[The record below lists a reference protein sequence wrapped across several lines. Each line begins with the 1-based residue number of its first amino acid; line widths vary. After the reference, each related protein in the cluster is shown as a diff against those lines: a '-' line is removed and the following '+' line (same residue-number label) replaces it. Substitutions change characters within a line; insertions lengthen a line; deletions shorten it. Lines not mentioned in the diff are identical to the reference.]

1 MVRLVSREFRQLF
14 GACATIVLRFT
25 LQTAAQR
32 QASRTLRTEIES
44 LPAIP
49 NQDDFSSHEI
59 WTAGRR
65 RLRELI
71 LNCDPRGF
79 LTWDIVTETMFPLF
93 GAFVREELKLLRQN
107 NWSVWRSALREP
119 RLGLPFPCFI
129 YPFSSTNTIH
139 HAYHLCRFQLETSS
153 AISDYSLIIEFGG
166 GYGSL
171 CRLCQAI
178 GFRGKYI
185 LFDFPE
191 QSALQRYYL
200 SSIGLP
206 EIVTIS
212 DVSLVGEPAE
222 SAPEGPR
229 LFIATWSLS
238 ESAIPL
244 RRQIAGIVKFFDA
257 FLIAYQEEFPGIDNP
272 AYFQEWQAA
281 FPDVAWTE
289 SKIMHLPGNRYLFGS
304 KKAPDRSRRE
314 SI

>member
-1 MVRLVSREFRQLF
+1 MVLQ
-14 GACATIVLRFT
+14 FT
-25 LQTAAQR
+25 PQTTTQR
-32 QASRTLRTEIES
+32 RARRTLRTEIQS
-44 LPAIP
+44 LPAIQ
-49 NQDDFSSHEI
+49 NQDDFSSHAI

-71 LNCDPRGF
+71 LSRDPRGF
-79 LTWDIVTETMFPLF
+79 LTWDIVTETMFPSY
-93 GAFVREELKLLRQN
+93 GPFVREELKLLRKN
-107 NWSVWRSALREP
+107 NWGVWRTALREP

-129 YPFSSTNTIH
+129 YPRSSANTIH

-153 AISDYSLIIEFGG
+153 TISDYSVILEFGG

-171 CRLCQAI
+171 CRLCHGI

-200 SSIGLP
+200 SSVGLA

-212 DVSLVGEPAE
+212 DVNLLRETAE
-222 SAPEGPR
+222 STSGGQR

-244 RRQIAGIVKFFDA
+244 RREIAVIAQSFDA
-257 FLIAYQEEFPGIDNP
+257 FLIAFQEEFPGIDNP
-272 AYFQEWQAA
+272 AYFREWQAA

-289 SKIMHLPGNRYLFGS
+289 SKITHLPENRYLLGS
-304 KKAPDRSRRE
+304 KKTPHCSRRE
-314 SI
+314 SV